1 MAPPCSSADLS
12 GLVTFPQQLSL
23 HLLLLQLYTAQA
35 ARAPCAPPCEIRH
48 SAFTTGPAAVSIG
61 GSVLECTGVY
71 WSNSISGID
80 GGLPHCANAHLNVVL
95 QGRLL
100 RFQLGQVLLRVAQLL
115 RQLGVV
121 MPGAKSDILG
131 SGIAHR

>member
-1 MAPPCSSADLS
+1 LHEQLTCAARAADAAVAAAALVSGHRSGRSLVRAPPPPSPPARPLCLQPPSARMAPPCSSADLS

-71 WSNSISGID
+71 WK
-80 GGLPHCANAHLNVVL
+80 LP
-95 QGRLL
+95 
-100 RFQLGQVLLRVAQLL
+100 
-115 RQLGVV
+115 
-121 MPGAKSDILG
+121 SLG
-131 SGIAHR
+131 S